1 MVPSLVARIQDR
13 LQSIERSPYRD
24 ALVLSLQDHA
34 IEQAT
39 AIDKVLADS
48 KKQLPLA
55 GLTFVVKDN
64 IDVQG
69 QCSQVGNPKLPWP
82 RAEGDAWVVHQLKSA
97 GAILLGKSHMNE
109 FAAGLDG
116 RNTHYPRLS
125 NPQFPTRL
133 TGGSSSGSA
142 VAVAADLVDF
152 AIGTDTGGSVRIPGC
167 WNGIWG
173 LRLATDPVHLH
184 GVFPRSPTLDA
195 LGVLSK
201 SVECAFKVAK
211 QLSRVNTTPTTTRLG
226 YDPQSL
232 ENMNVRSR
240 VRFLDAIKALSSC
253 FDVRAI
259 SLKDLLCS
267 SEEITQLLKAEF
279 HTVFAE
285 KFSGAQP
292 RRVLGPIVSD
302 ELNSSEMSFTDKKTL
317 REELLRLQERVL
329 ETINNE
335 VDFVVSP
342 LCLDEAPQWSDTSKR
357 NDRFYTVAMSLLGCP
372 ALGVPYAGVADGYQL
387 LSLKGMDLSVESVG
401 LEIARM
407 DGR

>member
-1 MVPSLVARIQDR
+1 MVPSLVAQIRER
-13 LQSIERSPYRD
+13 LQSIEKSPYRD
-24 ALVLSLQDHA
+24 ALVLRLQDHA
-34 IEQAT
+34 IEQAM
-39 AIDKVLADS
+39 AIDKLSADS

-211 QLSRVNTTPTTTRLG
+211 QLSRVNATPAATRLG

-253 FDVRAI
+253 FEVRAI

-267 SEEITQLLKAEF
+267 SEKITQLLKAEF
-279 HTVFAE
+279 HAVFAE
-285 KFSGAQP
+285 KFSGAQS

-302 ELNSSEMSFTDKKTL
+302 ELETSEMPATDKNKL
-317 REELLRLQERVL
+317 RDELLELQGKVL
-329 ETINNE
+329 KSLSKEI
-335 VDFVVSP
+335 DFIVSP

-387 LSLKGMDLSVESVG
+387 LSLKGMDLSFEAIGIEVS
-401 LEIARM
+401 RM
-407 DGR
+407 GGR